1 MHLCI
6 YIYKDSWKRAF
17 FDQLCK
23 TYFVNKYE
31 QTLKENKNGPPRS
44 RIFCVDPHPLNTP
57 KGNSAKPKVTLG
69 QGITGHLSVRPN
81 PRQLRTPPFFE
92 NTFPVLILLLFG
104 GGGWD
109 LKPKLAVKKGL
120 GSPSSLKTGPYF
132 QRLMETRLFWPALQ
146 DLFCQ

>member
-1 MHLCI
+1 MHAFMYI

-92 NTFPVLILLLFG
+92 STFPVLILLLLFIPSPPG
-104 GGGWD
+104 LRRFLRM
-109 LKPKLAVKKGL
+109 LKLGQRFSETGEVLA
-120 GSPSSLKTGPYF
+120 SEIS
-132 QRLMETRLFWPALQ
+132 
-146 DLFCQ
+146 